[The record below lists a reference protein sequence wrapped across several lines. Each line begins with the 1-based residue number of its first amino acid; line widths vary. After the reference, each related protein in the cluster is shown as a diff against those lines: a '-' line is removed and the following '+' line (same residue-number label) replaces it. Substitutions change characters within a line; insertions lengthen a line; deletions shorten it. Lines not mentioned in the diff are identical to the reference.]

1 MLIQSLET
9 YRRLI
14 VVDSYWKTQ
23 CLYQFSDYPIFSRL
37 FHLFYAIFF
46 NTLIEKNPNDI
57 RIPNKISNQIKPIKL
72 KIQLYN
78 PSSRIKNFLKKKNGT
93 ILLRLILKIYFF
105 SWNESFTIEC
115 SPTDEG
121 RKHGVIEQMIKPIK
135 IFPIV
140 VYTSWLYDFSGR
152 YTSWLVPTCV
162 RREGEGAGVFE
173 KGGIIPLMR
182 GRAEGKSWIVGCA
195 RHALVILAWF
205 TWSAV
210 AYLTPFSKVI
220 SIDYLEIDALVP
232 RALCCY
238 LASTL
243 LLPLSTSL

>member
-14 VVDSYWKTQ
+14 VVDSYWKTE

-78 PSSRIKNFLKKKNGT
+78 PSTRIKNFFKKKNGT
-93 ILLRLILKIYFF
+93 ILLRLILKICFF

-173 KGGIIPLMR
+173 KGGIIPLWCEGGQR
-182 GRAEGKSWIVGCA
+182 VIVNRWLCSSCTRDSGVIHLVGRCVFNPFFEGNKHWLS
-195 RHALVILAWF
+195 RDRR
-205 TWSAV
+205 T
-210 AYLTPFSKVI
+210 
-220 SIDYLEIDALVP
+220 
-232 RALCCY
+232 RAACVV
-238 LASTL
+238 
-243 LLPLSTSL
+243 LLPRLHPPPPA